1 MTVRRDLPRRRLLTP
16 VTPPLVKN
24 AKVLRP
30 LRDLASG
37 IMLSLLSSASGLV
50 VNAPVQPAIAP
61 AAMMRQQQQQL
72 AVSTPASVS
81 IFPTQLFSSL
91 IDDEAEAYAAKTKA
105 IQAKVRGLH
114 AVLVVPCPACGGY
127 RSRSRP

>member
-1 MTVRRDLPRRRLLTP
+1 
-16 VTPPLVKN
+16 
-24 AKVLRP
+24 
-30 LRDLASG
+30 
-37 IMLSLLSSASGLV
+37 MLSLLSTASGLV
-50 VNAPVQPAIAP
+50 LNAPVQPAIAP
-61 AAMMRQQQQQL
+61 AAMMRQQQQL

-105 IQAKVRGLH
+105 IQAKVRGLR
-114 AVLVVPCPACGGY
+114 AVLAVPCPACGGY

>member
-1 MTVRRDLPRRRLLTP
+1 
-16 VTPPLVKN
+16 
-24 AKVLRP
+24 
-30 LRDLASG
+30 
-37 IMLSLLSSASGLV
+37 MLSLLSSASGLV

-105 IQAKVRGLH
+105 IQAKVRGLR
-114 AVLVVPCPACGGY
+114 AVLAVPCPACGGY

>member
-1 MTVRRDLPRRRLLTP
+1 
-16 VTPPLVKN
+16 
-24 AKVLRP
+24 
-30 LRDLASG
+30 
-37 IMLSLLSSASGLV
+37 MLSLLSSASGLV

-61 AAMMRQQQQQL
+61 AAMMRQQQQL

-105 IQAKVRGLH
+105 IQAKVRGLR